1 MIRRPAPR
9 SSGKQCSTFSL
20 LHVKIEELV
29 NLARYVPRALEHP
42 HADFYIELS
51 YHWSQ
56 LGDEEG
62 GVGDVGCGG
71 GGGGGEEGE

>member
-1 MIRRPAPR
+1 MFHGP
-9 SSGKQCSTFSL
+9 GF
-20 LHVKIEELV
+20 H
-29 NLARYVPRALEHP
+29 VPRALEHP

-71 GGGGGEEGE
+71 GRGRGGEEEGD